1 MSADKMT
8 RDDKLKN
15 LECLFTWD
23 VDKDDINDLKGIPEK
38 LLDRVKYCP
47 RRYHAT
53 YFNILAF
60 VSHLQG
66 RNDTALEYLAKS
78 EAVLKEEKQD
88 VADFLV
94 TYSSF
99 AWLHHHLG
107 NMEDME
113 TYLGKVK
120 RVGEGG
126 ETAVEAEKGWSFLRM
141 GAKFYQRAKESFQ
154 KALDA
159 KPDSVSYNVGYAIV
173 LYRLEELVR
182 KDVKD
187 MPEDSPAA
195 RQLQR
200 ALDLDP
206 TDAEVMVLLAL
217 KLQGFDSSKCRELIS
232 KALTVCPD
240 VPHVTRN
247 AGRYFR
253 RDSSIIEALKI
264 LEEAVKRAPNS
275 SFLYHQMG
283 QCHWQEVVTMKKSG
297 KWRADSAQVK
307 AAITESIRNFIK
319 TVELKPSNTYAWV
332 HLAIA
337 YAENRQLEDAKAI
350 FTKLL
355 SDDSLSDTERQHCH
369 NKYGSFLRHQM
380 KSNTQAVDQFKMAYR
395 IRIDS
400 RDRQEAREN
409 LRQIGIDMAKSWRA
423 REDDGILAFLSE
435 VDQQDRQLTRAATA
449 AESDLNDLNDS
460 FKRKMAISSQLKNT
474 LTGP

>member
-1 MSADKMT
+1 MSADKVT
-8 RDDKLKN
+8 NDDKLKN

-23 VDKDDINDLKGIPEK
+23 INKGDINDLKGVPEK

-47 RRYHAT
+47 RRYNAT

-66 RNDTALEYLAKS
+66 KTDTALEYLAKS

-88 VADFLV
+88 EAEFLV

-107 NMEDME
+107 NMKDME
-113 TYLGKVK
+113 TYLSKVK
-120 RVGEGG
+120 SISDGG
-126 ETAVEAEKGWSFLRM
+126 DIAVEAEKGWSFIRL
-141 GAKFYQRAKESFQ
+141 GSKFYPRAKESFQ
-154 KALDA
+154 KALKA
-159 KPDSVSYNVGYAIV
+159 KPNSVSYNVGYAIV

-182 KDVKD
+182 TDVKD

-217 KLQGFDSSKCRELIS
+217 KHQGFDSSKCRELIS
-232 KALTVCPD
+232 KALTGCPD
-240 VPHVTRN
+240 VPHVTRH

-253 RDSSIIEALKI
+253 RESSIVEALKI

-297 KWRADSAQVK
+297 KWRADSVQVK
-307 AAITESIRNFIK
+307 AALAESIRNFSK

-337 YAENRQLEDAKAI
+337 YGEDRRLEDAKAI
-350 FTKLL
+350 FIKVL

-380 KSNTQAVDQFKMAYR
+380 KSKTQAVDQFKMAYR
-395 IRIDS
+395 IGIDS

-409 LRQIGIDMAKSWRA
+409 LRQIGIDTAKSWRA
-423 REDDGILAFLSE
+423 QEDDGILAFLSE
-435 VDQQDRQLTRAATA
+435 VDRQLTRAPAA
-449 AESDLNDLNDS
+449 AESEINDLNDI
-460 FKRKMAISSQLKNT
+460 FKRKLALSSQLKNT
-474 LTGP
+474 RTGP